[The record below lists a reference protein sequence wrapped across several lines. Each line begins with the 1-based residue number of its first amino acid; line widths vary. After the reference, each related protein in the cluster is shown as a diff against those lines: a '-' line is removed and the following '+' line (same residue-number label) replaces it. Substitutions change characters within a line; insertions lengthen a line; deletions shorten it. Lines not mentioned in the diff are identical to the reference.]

1 MPEFYRV
8 SFDDEELDAIR
19 RGCAVRSGYEDRKL
33 DEAAGGSLEGVV
45 MQESRA
51 DDVLL
56 IKGTVALFKPG
67 QAILITRE
75 DLHMIRS
82 CLDDDA
88 SPGARS
94 AIKKI
99 DASLANGAKT
109 R

>member
-8 SFDDEELDAIR
+8 SFDDAELDAIR
-19 RGCAVRSGYEDRKL
+19 RGCDAQSAHEDRML

-67 QAILITRE
+67 QTILITRE
-75 DLHMIRS
+75 DLRMIRS
-82 CLDDDA
+82 CLEDDA

-94 AIKKI
+94 AVKKI
-99 DASLANGAKT
+99 DASLASGAKT